1 MTSDHVNRKSVGPA
15 RGPQP
20 ASERG
25 HSGANRAPA
34 IKNGQWLEGVGILA
48 VITTTVY
55 FIVLSWR
62 KWCHPIVDSGREL
75 YTPWRLSEGAVL
87 YRDVDD
93 VYGPLSQ
100 YFNAA
105 LFKLFGP
112 GMMVLAVANLVIFA
126 GILGLA
132 YLLFRRAWGA
142 VGALGASVVF
152 VTVFAFCPL
161 LDINIFNYAL
171 PYSHEATHGMLVM
184 VGLIVAVGRWVEVP
198 RVRWCGVAGGLVG
211 LALVLKPEFIFA
223 AAVLVVTAVI
233 LRRRQWPQRGGMS
246 VLVFA
251 LAALVPTAVF
261 TCYFMRYFPPL
272 EALSAAGRA
281 WWSLLIMPDILAKN
295 YQLSF
300 IGLDSPWANL
310 AQHLHKT
317 ALVVTCIGVLGV
329 LVAVGLLRSGASKL
343 VVLSFATAAAL
354 VAGLSADWGSSGRS
368 LLGLL
373 LCYVT
378 FRFWRGGQSAS
389 KAGSI
394 REPQAG
400 WRILITAGAVAMM
413 ARMFLKGR
421 IVQFGFFQAALAGMV
436 ATAIIC
442 SEAAEWLPGTR
453 WRRAA
458 VAFIAAALFAPGLW
472 WAGKRAHDYYSWQT
486 LPVADARD
494 RFYHFE
500 PEIEASGQLMNEVLG
515 VLREVPRETTLLA
528 LPEGSMVNYLARL
541 RSPLPQFQY
550 YSFTTEAGRE
560 KGIVDALRLR
570 PPDRVVVI
578 SRFGLGDFGIVRYG
592 ERDGAGRQIIEWV
605 NQNYRI
611 THRFGG
617 DPLATDQRGAYI
629 LSRIRD

>member
-1 MTSDHVNRKSVGPA
+1 MTSDRVSQKTIGPA

-25 HSGANRAPA
+25 HSGATRAPA
-34 IKNGQWLEGVGILA
+34 TKNGQWLEGVGILA

-152 VTVFAFCPL
+152 LTVFAFCPL

-223 AAVLVVTAVI
+223 AALLVVTAVT

-251 LAALVPTAVF
+251 VAASVPTVVF
-261 TCYFMRYFPPL
+261 TCYFMRHFPPL

-281 WWSLLIMPDILAKN
+281 WWSLLLMPDILATP
-295 YQLSF
+295 YQISSAGWDHPVENF
-300 IGLDSPWANL
+300 I
-310 AQHLHKT
+310 QHIRKT
-317 ALVVTCIGVLGV
+317 ALVMGVLGGIGGWV
-329 LVAVGLLRSGASKL
+329 ALGLRMRGFRRAIMLMVAV
-343 VVLSFATAAAL
+343 AAAL
-354 VAGLSADWGSSGRS
+354 GAGILADWSAIGKS
-368 LLGLL
+368 LLGSVLIYLCFAWFRWRRSARWATGEQVATQQWRLL
-373 LCYVT
+373 LAVV
-378 FRFWRGGQSAS
+378 AS
-389 KAGSI
+389 
-394 REPQAG
+394 
-400 WRILITAGAVAMM
+400 AMM
-413 ARMFLKGR
+413 ARMILNGR
-421 IVQFGFFQAALAGMV
+421 IVQFGFFQAVLAAMV
-436 ATAIIC
+436 VTAVIC
-442 SEAAEWLPGTR
+442 AEAAEWMPNVKERRLSVVLAVAGLLLPGL
-453 WRRAA
+453 
-458 VAFIAAALFAPGLW
+458 V
-472 WAGKRAHDYYSWQT
+472 WAGMRAREYYGWQT
-486 LPVADARD
+486 LAVADARD

-500 PEIEASGQLMNEVLG
+500 PEIEASGQLMNDVLG
-515 VLREVPRETTLLA
+515 VLRELPRETTLLA